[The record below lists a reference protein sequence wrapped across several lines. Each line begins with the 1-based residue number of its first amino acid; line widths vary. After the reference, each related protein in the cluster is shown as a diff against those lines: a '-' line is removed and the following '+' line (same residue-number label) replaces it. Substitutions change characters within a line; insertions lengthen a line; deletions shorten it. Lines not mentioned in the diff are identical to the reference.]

1 MTFWNQ
7 ILSLTLAIV
16 MAGSGLTAKL
26 ERREEKAGE
35 PVPEAVPTAT
45 PQPPP
50 KAPILL
56 LPEASDVLVEENS
69 RAVVDYSNTADG
81 YVMVL
86 FSATTDQRLK
96 ARVTGPST
104 QYTYDLP
111 VGEWTTFPL
120 SDGDGAYQVTV
131 YENIEG
137 DSYRTTLTARFDVKL
152 SSPLAPFL
160 RPNQYVNYENAPE
173 TLSKAAQLTAG
184 TIGQAERVEKV
195 YQFLVK
201 ELCYDREKADT
212 VESGY
217 LPELDKVLGEKKG
230 ICFDYAALMAAMLR
244 SQDIPCRLVVGYA
257 GRAYHAWVEVW
268 DAAADAWTRMDPT
281 FAASGKDADG
291 VVYTPQFYY

>member
-7 ILSLTLAIV
+7 ILSLTLSV
-16 MAGSGLTAKL
+16 LMAGSSLTAQM
-26 ERREEKAGE
+26 ERRGE
-35 PVPEAVPTAT
+35 GTGAPMPEVTPAA

-50 KAPILL
+50 EAPILL
-56 LPEASDVLVEENS
+56 LPEASDVLVEENA

-86 FSATTDQRLK
+86 FSAVTDQRLK

-111 VGEWTTFPL
+111 AGEWTTFPL
-120 SDGDGAYQVTV
+120 SDGDGAYQVSV

-137 DSYRTTLTARFDVKL
+137 DSYRTTINARFDVKL

-173 TLSKAAQLTAG
+173 TLAKAAQLTAG
-184 TIGQAERVEKV
+184 TDSPAERVEKV
-195 YQFLVK
+195 YRFLVK
-201 ELCYDREKADT
+201 ELRYDKEKAEN
-212 VESGY
+212 VKSGY
-217 LPELDKVLGEKKG
+217 LPVLDKVLREKKG

-244 SQDIPCRLVVGYA
+244 SQDIPCRLVVGNA
-257 GRAYHAWVEVW
+257 GRSYHAWVEVW
-268 DAAADAWTRMDPT
+268 DAAAGVWTRMDPT
-281 FAASGKDADG
+281 FAASGEEVSG
-291 VVYTPQFYY
+291 VKYTPQFYY